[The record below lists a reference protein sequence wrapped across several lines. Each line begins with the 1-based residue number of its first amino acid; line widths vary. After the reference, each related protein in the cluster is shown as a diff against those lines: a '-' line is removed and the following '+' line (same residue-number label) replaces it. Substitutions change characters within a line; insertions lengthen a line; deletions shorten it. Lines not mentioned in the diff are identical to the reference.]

1 MATIRTDL
9 ADALAAQ
16 GHDVAATT
24 ANWLLVRSA
33 APLRDR
39 LAARCVVVRDC
50 TSFGLVDTFRVAVP
64 RLDQVAAVVDAFAAV
79 AP

>member
-16 GHDVAATT
+16 GHDVVATA
-24 ANWLLVRSA
+24 ANWVLVHSRS
-33 APLRDR
+33 PLRDQ
-39 LAARCVVVRDC
+39 LAARRVVVRDC
-50 TSFGLVDTFRVAVP
+50 TSFGLAGTFRVAVP
-64 RLDQVAAVVDAFAAV
+64 QPDQLARVVAAFAAV